1 MCDSVFL
8 GLGGNH
14 DNSEE
19 LLKIALRK
27 IGELA
32 TKIVATSSFYQT
44 PPWGF
49 EADNDFINCVV
60 EIKYKG
66 QPVELLEALNAIEKE
81 MGRIRTGEGY
91 TSRPMDIDILYFGN
105 QIINSNKLEVP
116 HPRMYHR
123 NFVMYPLHEIAPDW
137 IDPQFKTSV
146 AELFK
151 QCKDD
156 SQIIA
161 LS

>member
-1 MCDSVFL
+1 MSESVFL

-19 LLKIALRK
+19 LLTIALRK

-49 EADNDFINCVV
+49 EADNDFINCVI
-60 EIKYKG
+60 EIQYAG
-66 QPVELLEALNAIEKE
+66 NAEELLKAINAIESE

-91 TSRPMDIDILYFGN
+91 ASRPMDIDILYFKN
-105 QIINSNKLEVP
+105 QVISAENLEIP

-123 NFVMYPLHEIAPDW
+123 NFVMYPLNEIAPHW
-137 IDPQFKTSV
+137 IDPVLNKPIK
-146 AELFK
+146 ELFEN
-151 QCKDD
+151 CEDD
-156 SQIIA
+156 SEIIA

>member
-1 MCDSVFL
+1 MSVTVFL

-60 EIKYKG
+60 EIEYTG
-66 QPVELLEALNAIEKE
+66 HAEELLTAINALEAE

-91 TSRPMDIDILYFGN
+91 ASRPMDIDILYFGN
-105 QIINSNKLEVP
+105 QVITNDVLDIP

-123 NFVMYPLHEIAPDW
+123 NFVMHPLHEIAPNW
-137 IDPQFKTSV
+137 IDPLQNKTV
-146 AELFK
+146 KELFEK
-151 QCKDD
+151 CEDD
-156 SQIIA
+156 SEIIA